1 MEVMPIYQN
10 CLLMHNIIVG
20 MICLNELKFYSLAM
34 IAGITISAVCCIF
47 GILFLL
53 EKNRE
58 KLAAV
63 NSMMANNENESESE
77 EMENIDKAKKQQS
90 RGGKGFESLNRK
102 GSSPLY
108 DTN

>member
-63 NSMMANNENESESE
+63 NSMANNENESE
-77 EMENIDKAKKQQS
+77 EMENIDKALK
-90 RGGKGFESLNRK
+90 
-102 GSSPLY
+102 
-108 DTN
+108 

>member
-10 CLLMHNIIVG
+10 FLLMHNIIVG
-20 MICLNELKFYSLAM
+20 MICLNELKFYSLTM

-58 KLAAV
+58 KLASV
-63 NSMMANNENESESE
+63 NSMASNDEVESE
-77 EMENIDKAKKQQS
+77 EMENID
-90 RGGKGFESLNRK
+90 
-102 GSSPLY
+102 
-108 DTN
+108 

>member
-34 IAGITISAVCCIF
+34 IAGITVSAVCCIF

-63 NSMMANNENESESE
+63 NSMANVDESDRDTE
-77 EMENIDKAKKQQS
+77 EM
-90 RGGKGFESLNRK
+90 
-102 GSSPLY
+102 
-108 DTN
+108 